1 MREGIVELLAMRFAV
16 VPQEIVARLETIVD
30 PAGLRQ
36 LLRLAATID
45 SLTAFE
51 QALTD
56 FA

>member
-1 MREGIVELLAMRFAV
+1 MREGIVELLAMRFTAV
-16 VPQEIVARLETIVD
+16 PEEIVARLEAIVD

-36 LLRLAATID
+36 LLRLAANID

-51 QALTD
+51 QTLTD